1 MTEGTNPTYA
11 KEAEVKLNSTA
22 HGYAK
27 SIKIGVAAT
36 LVKDYSLDSQDPALL
51 KQGNRSYPVSIESLF
66 IDSSKANLVLA
77 GEPVDLDVTPD
88 GGLKYTVDD
97 VVLSDWELEVT
108 DGGALLQNVRGEGA
122 SITIATAT

>member
-1 MTEGTNPTYA
+1 MTEGTTPTYA
-11 KEAEVKLNSTA
+11 KEAEVKLGATS

-88 GGLKYTVDD
+88 GGSKYTVDD

>member
-1 MTEGTNPTYA
+1 MTEGTTPTYA
-11 KEAEVKLNSTA
+11 KEAEVKLGATS

-27 SIKIGVAAT
+27 SVKIGVSASI
-36 LVKDYSLDSQDPALL
+36 VKEYSLDSQDPALL